1 MSLVKREKI
10 LQKEKLQAR
19 ENIELIA
26 SAGTRRNRLQARENV
41 LSVTDSKRGK
51 IFCQSLMLKRG
62 KTRYQSLIVSA
73 GKRKR

>member
-41 LSVTDSKRGK
+41 LSVTDGKRGK
-51 IFCQSLMLKRG
+51 ECNQSLM
-62 KTRYQSLIVSA
+62 VSA
-73 GKRKR
+73 GKYVVSH

>member
-41 LSVTDSKRGK
+41 LSVTDGK
-51 IFCQSLMLKRG
+51 CGKTCYQSLM
-62 KTRYQSLIVSA
+62 VSA
-73 GKRKR
+73 EKYVVSH